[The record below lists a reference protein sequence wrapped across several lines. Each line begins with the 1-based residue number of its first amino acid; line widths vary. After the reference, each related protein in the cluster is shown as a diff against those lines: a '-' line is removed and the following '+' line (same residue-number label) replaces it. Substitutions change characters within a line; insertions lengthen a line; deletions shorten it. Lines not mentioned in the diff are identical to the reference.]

1 MRSDSATVVVVL
13 MILASVT
20 FTAVGLAWGTVIVG
34 TIGVIWMGM
43 SVISAIKRT
52 QSYSHDPPTA
62 HLRRAPPTEPVADA
76 PPTAPVA
83 DAPPTAPV
91 ADAPPTAPVAD
102 APPTAPV
109 ADAPPTTPVADAP
122 PTAPVAD
129 APPTTPVADAPP
141 VDFGADVLLIDPDA
155 DMPLMDVSG
164 NASPVGVSADASP
177 VGVSGN
183 ASPVGV
189 SADASP
195 VGVSADA
202 SPVDVSADASL
213 IDSDAD
219 PAYHVETSSW
229 EGDSIAAAEGHNN
242 DGWSQDNL
250 WLPLVHTPHRDDAEE
265 SPSHPVRPYR
275 DDAKES
281 PSHPVRPSS
290 TDSIDVV
297 DDDHLLHTVL
307 PVRRAPRRAN
317 PPHVTA
323 LIGILSRSL
332 DGAFD
337 DIIVAAELPYS
348 FPKASPVIDMTIW
361 VGYAG
366 VHRVHEAMQQ
376 AVERAAIGWFQWKS
390 DANHDGAQA
399 LDIWC
404 PVMSAPPD
412 ARYGW
417 MPLGTIVRGRKS
429 RMLVCPLFVCRRLV
443 VVSDDGWMH
452 AECDLLPRL
461 HEVAHQCHG
470 DVWWHDDSV
479 RRHCQTILPDVRVPD
494 TLDDVL
500 HMRGH
505 VIVAMISDVG
515 QFRSL
520 HRETQDAHA
529 ITVAFAHSATIMPIA
544 TQMGWSIVHDHDGQR
559 TFISGGR
566 QWKMERRVG

>member
-1 MRSDSATVVVVL
+1 
-13 MILASVT
+13 
-20 FTAVGLAWGTVIVG
+20 
-34 TIGVIWMGM
+34 
-43 SVISAIKRT
+43 
-52 QSYSHDPPTA
+52 
-62 HLRRAPPTEPVADA
+62 
-76 PPTAPVA
+76 
-83 DAPPTAPV
+83 
-91 ADAPPTAPVAD
+91 
-102 APPTAPV
+102 
-109 ADAPPTTPVADAP
+109 
-122 PTAPVAD
+122 
-129 APPTTPVADAPP
+129 
-141 VDFGADVLLIDPDA
+141 
-155 DMPLMDVSG
+155 
-164 NASPVGVSADASP
+164 
-177 VGVSGN
+177 
-183 ASPVGV
+183 
-189 SADASP
+189 
-195 VGVSADA
+195 
-202 SPVDVSADASL
+202 
-213 IDSDAD
+213 
-219 PAYHVETSSW
+219 
-229 EGDSIAAAEGHNN
+229 
-242 DGWSQDNL
+242 
-250 WLPLVHTPHRDDAEE
+250 
-265 SPSHPVRPYR
+265 
-275 DDAKES
+275 
-281 PSHPVRPSS
+281 
-290 TDSIDVV
+290 
-297 DDDHLLHTVL
+297 
-307 PVRRAPRRAN
+307 
-317 PPHVTA
+317 
-323 LIGILSRSL
+323 
-332 DGAFD
+332 
-337 DIIVAAELPYS
+337 
-348 FPKASPVIDMTIW
+348 
-361 VGYAG
+361 
-366 VHRVHEAMQQ
+366 
-376 AVERAAIGWFQWKS
+376 VERAAIGWFQWKS